1 MKRKSSRSY
10 PDRTQP
16 RVRRRGDGK
25 RRGARRVAV
34 RWLMLPALSL
44 CVTLALAACGSSKAP
59 SSTGA
64 ASATPTTSVNT
75 TAINAEL
82 APYSGHPSPF
92 PVDQPLGKPL
102 PHGAKFVY
110 LSCSS
115 PVCGLLGQLYA
126 PAVKALGG
134 TLTVINGGNT
144 ASSNQAAAAS
154 ALALHPSAVLLAA
167 TTPSL
172 FGNGLKKL
180 QAAGVKVV
188 GGWISDPQAHGITYS
203 VGGPSNQAHAG
214 AVMADWVIAHDGVKA
229 NVAFYST
236 PELGYSPALQQGF
249 QREMAKQ
256 CATCKVRVEQLS
268 LATFGT
274 TAPSTI
280 LHDLQSHPGTTT
292 TVFASMDASIG
303 LPAALKTAGVSVTTF
318 GFTPES
324 ELPQIASGQLTGG
337 LGFDLPVQAW
347 TVVDAAA
354 RLILGEKVP
363 PQEAN
368 VPMEVLGKPQIV
380 SYPTK
385 QWPLTHGWTGYPN
398 FPARFVKLWT
408 GH

>member
-1 MKRKSSRSY
+1 MKRNSQRSD

-16 RVRRRGDGK
+16 CVRRYGDSN
-25 RRGARRVAV
+25 RHGARRVTL
-34 RWLMLPALSL
+34 RWLTLPALML
-44 CVTLALAACGSSKAP
+44 CVTLALAACGSSKAT
-59 SSTGA
+59 SSAGTAAAGSTTGVKTA
-64 ASATPTTSVNT
+64 VIDSA
-75 TAINAEL
+75 L
-82 APYSGHPSPF
+82 APYTGHPSAF

-115 PVCGLLGQLYA
+115 PVCGLLGQLYE
-126 PAVKALGG
+126 PAVKAIGG
-134 TLTVINGGNT
+134 TMTIINGGNT

-172 FGNGLKKL
+172 FGNSLNKL
-180 QAAGVKVV
+180 EAAGVKVV

-203 VGGPSNQAHAG
+203 VGGPSNQSHAG
-214 AVMADWVIAHDGVKA
+214 ALMADWVITHNGAKA
-229 NVAFYST
+229 NVVFYST

-249 QREMAKQ
+249 QQEMAKQ
-256 CATCKVRVEQLS
+256 CTTCKVRIAQLS

-280 LHDLQSHPGTTT
+280 LHDLQAHSGTTT
-292 TVFASMDASIG
+292 AVFASMDATIG
-303 LPAALKTAGVSVTTF
+303 LPAALKTAGLSVTTF
-318 GFTPES
+318 GFSPES

-354 RLILGEKVP
+354 RLVLGEKVP

-368 VPMEVLGKPQIV
+368 VPLEVLGKQQII

-385 QWPLTHGWTGYPN
+385 QWPLTHGWTGYPS